1 MMIVLLLLVLRK
13 VSCVG
18 FGTGGGFSFWF
29 YCQV

>member
-1 MMIVLLLLVLRK
+1 MIVLSLLVLRK

-18 FGTGGGFSFWF
+18 FGFGGVFWF